1 MEKLRNDI
9 KKILLLEM
17 AISARKRNN
26 DNPELMTDANRIFLA
41 LKLRLSNIDE
51 LKDLSKNVVKPIP
64 LTFEIAEEFY
74 DYVYHLLDGDL
85 KGIYS
90 ISSIIEAVSIYR
102 EMIPELKQYFGKE
115 FEDMF
120 KKE

>member
-74 DYVYHLLDGDL
+74 DYVYYLLDGDL

>member
-1 MEKLRNDI
+1 
-9 KKILLLEM
+9 M

-74 DYVYHLLDGDL
+74 DYVYYLLDGDL